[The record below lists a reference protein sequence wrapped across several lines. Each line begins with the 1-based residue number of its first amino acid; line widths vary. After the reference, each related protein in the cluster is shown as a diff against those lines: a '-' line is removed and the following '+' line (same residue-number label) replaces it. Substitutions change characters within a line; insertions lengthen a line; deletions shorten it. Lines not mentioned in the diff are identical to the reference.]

1 MAKRNSPNDIKT
13 VDDLN
18 HLEEIIK
25 DKRKGKRTDAKRNRR
40 DRHYEKQFIKIAL
53 KEKIFEDPE

>member
-53 KEKIFEDPE
+53 KEKIFENSE

>member
-1 MAKRNSPNDIKT
+1 MKT

-25 DKRKGKRTDAKRNRR
+25 DKRKGKRADSKKNRR
-40 DRHYEKQFIKIAL
+40 DRHYEKQFIKIAI
-53 KEKIFEDPE
+53 KEKIYEEPE

>member
-1 MAKRNSPNDIKT
+1 MAKRNSPKDIKT

-25 DKRKGKRTDAKRNRR
+25 DKRKGKRTDAKKNRR

-53 KEKIFEDPE
+53 KEKIFEDSE